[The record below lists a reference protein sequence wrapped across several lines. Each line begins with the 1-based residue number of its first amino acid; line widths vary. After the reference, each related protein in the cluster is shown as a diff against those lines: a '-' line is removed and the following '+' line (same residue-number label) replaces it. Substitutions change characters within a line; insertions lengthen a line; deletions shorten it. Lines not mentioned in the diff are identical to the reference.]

1 MTEAINFIILGN
13 NAYADY
19 EKRDMAGSMRL
30 KNIFNPMLGN
40 KDITISNL
48 IILDLLGIQHDQ
60 KKQST
65 IPEVDCL
72 SIGFSSIKNPLSVI
86 RYLRLGMAFI
96 KAHKKENSKNII
108 YNYQNPDI
116 RNILLVLYAKYKG
129 FKIVFDIVEDIRH
142 FETKTRNVRL
152 QKSISLFLLKR
163 IPKYADAVF
172 VISSHLEKF
181 ITNITSAKIPVLLL
195 PISVDFDNFNEND
208 LIKKE
213 NIIHIFYGGSF
224 DPKDGLEYLLE
235 AIEILGKTNHHFKLV
250 LSGKAH
256 PDDMKRIFP
265 LINNNSLVDFRGFLS
280 TQDYFKLLSSVDIC
294 CMTRDNS
301 SFANAGFPFKL
312 GEFLAAGKLIV
323 ASRVGDVEKYLT
335 HKQNAFLINP
345 ENTSD
350 IVEGL
355 TYFIDNMATLTQSM
369 GSEARKV
376 AEHYFDAKV
385 SSRYMLDKCL
395 SI

>member
-129 FKIVFDIVEDIRH
+129 
-142 FETKTRNVRL
+142 L
-152 QKSISLFLLKR
+152 
-163 IPKYADAVF
+163 
-172 VISSHLEKF
+172 
-181 ITNITSAKIPVLLL
+181 
-195 PISVDFDNFNEND
+195 
-208 LIKKE
+208 
-213 NIIHIFYGGSF
+213 
-224 DPKDGLEYLLE
+224 
-235 AIEILGKTNHHFKLV
+235 
-250 LSGKAH
+250 
-256 PDDMKRIFP
+256 
-265 LINNNSLVDFRGFLS
+265 
-280 TQDYFKLLSSVDIC
+280 
-294 CMTRDNS
+294 NS
-301 SFANAGFPFKL
+301 SYKC
-312 GEFLAAGKLIV
+312 
-323 ASRVGDVEKYLT
+323 
-335 HKQNAFLINP
+335 
-345 ENTSD
+345 D
-350 IVEGL
+350 ILVRE
-355 TYFIDNMATLTQSM
+355 
-369 GSEARKV
+369 
-376 AEHYFDAKV
+376 
-385 SSRYMLDKCL
+385 
-395 SI
+395 